1 MLSTKKETLSNY
13 KPIKTNKMNTLIN
26 LTNKDYKKI
35 IATKDGNYATVLKT
49 HKKGGTETLQ
59 VVISEYERGNFPQ
72 RLSDLD
78 VHCLESLG
86 IFCGGA
92 SA

>member
-1 MLSTKKETLSNY
+1 
-13 KPIKTNKMNTLIN
+13 MNTLIN

-35 IATKDGNYATVLKT
+35 IATRDGNYASVLKT
-49 HKKGGTETLQ
+49 HKKGGTEVLQ
-59 VVISEYERGNFPQ
+59 VVISEYEGGNCPQ
-72 RLSDLD
+72 SLSDLD

-92 SA
+92 NA